1 MSQTIV
7 SRTVTVSNP
16 QGLHARPAFLFAQI
30 AGRYDSTVQIV
41 KGSERADG
49 KSILSILTLGVEVGT
64 ILSLEANGPDAAEA
78 IEALVELVEHN
89 FPGPDGAGE
98 QSDNEE

>member
-30 AGRYDSTVQIV
+30 AGQYDSSIHVV

-49 KSILSILTLGVEVGT
+49 KSILSILTLAVEAGT

-89 FPGPDGAGE
+89 FPGPNGAGE
-98 QSDNEE
+98 QTKNEE